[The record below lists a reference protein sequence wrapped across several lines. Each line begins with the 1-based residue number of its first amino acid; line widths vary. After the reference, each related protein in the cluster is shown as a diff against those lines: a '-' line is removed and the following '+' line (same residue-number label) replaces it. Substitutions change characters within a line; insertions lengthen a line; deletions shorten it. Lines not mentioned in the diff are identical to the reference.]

1 LKKFIFKTAAWC
13 ANKLPGSWRKAIY
26 RFKPMA
32 KLVRGTL
39 NSAVP
44 TGLSKV
50 KVAAGDLKGTPL
62 YLNLQIEKDYWLGT
76 YEPELHA
83 AVRKLI
89 HPGMTVYDVGAN
101 IGVISILFAKT
112 VGSQGHVYSFEAL
125 PANIER
131 LKQNLNVS
139 GFNTTVEVIHAAVTN
154 NNQPVKFFVH
164 DSTSM
169 GKVVGSGGR
178 QDVDYK
184 ETIQVPGIA
193 LDDYVESNHL
203 KAPDVIKLDIEG
215 GETLAIAA
223 MRRTLQT
230 AQPLMLVELHGPDS
244 AKAVGAV
251 LKELSYRV
259 VLMDHPEKSIDLSH
273 PDHWKAYIIAF
284 PPKTKSD

>member
-1 LKKFIFKTAAWC
+1 MKKLIFKTAAWC

-44 TGLSKV
+44 AGLSKV

-184 ETIQVPGIA
+184 GTIQVAGIA
-193 LDDYVESNHL
+193 LDDYIEANHL
-203 KAPDVIKLDIEG
+203 IAPDVIKLDIEG
-215 GETLAIAA
+215 GEVLAIEA

-230 AQPLMLVELHGPDS
+230 AQPLMLIELHGPDS

-251 LKELSYRV
+251 LKDLSYRV
-259 VLMDHPEKSIDLSH
+259 VLMDHLEKSIDLSH

-284 PPKTKSD
+284 PPKEKSK